1 MSEPSL
7 INSREVARL
16 IRPLG
21 LTMVQFAAEP
31 DAPRAVLIV
40 GRAGRGRRY
49 SKSAVLFYVSN
60 KMEQV
65 RRAEA
70 AQLAVRQALSES
82 MS

>member
-16 IRPLG
+16 IRPLS
-21 LTMVQFAAEP
+21 LTMAQFAAEP

-49 SKSAVLFYVSN
+49 SKAAVLFYVN
-60 KMEQV
+60 LKLEEV
-65 RRAEA
+65 RRVEA
-70 AQLAVRQALSES
+70 AQLAVQQAVSES